1 MGIDHLEKNSRRL
14 FFLPIVGHARRCRLR
29 WLLLGADSKELVP
42 PPPPPA
48 AGPPSPPALHRRRQP
63 HAAASSRRYAN
74 QGSPTPAPQQL
85 PAAIDADSSSRSSLP
100 QLPPA
105 ARRKPPS
112 RRLCPASLLPQP
124 PPSSPAAAVR
134 NNFAA
139 AFSLQIR
146 PAATEESKLKGAGFR
161 CTHCGWRIRR
171 LFIQYSPGNIR
182 LMKCDNCKA
191 VADPYIECEFMIIFI
206 DLILHKT
213 KALLHQS
220 VSNKPISCHFLLL
233 QVTRLA
239 LTKEQYHVLDLLSST
254 N

>member
-1 MGIDHLEKNSRRL
+1 M
-14 FFLPIVGHARRCRLR
+14 PA
-29 WLLLGADSKELVP
+29 GADSGGSSLVP
-42 PPPPPA
+42 TPR
-48 AGPPSPPALHRRRQP
+48 SLYLHLRLQPPALHRRRQP

-105 ARRKPPS
+105 TRRKPPS

-213 KALLHQS
+213 KAVLHQFVCCPFEDAS
-220 VSNKPISCHFLLL
+220 VC
-233 QVTRLA
+233 VC
-239 LTKEQYHVLDLLSST
+239 ECVCVCVCVLPV
-254 N
+254 